1 MSTPLYFGEGVKC
14 VMTQAWDWSSLQS
27 MSRPVYE
34 IPRYLELLVSGS
46 PQASRGARSV
56 LYCEVANQGQLYTAA
71 AACVDFLAGYV
82 RAGGR
87 LNSAALR
94 ILEEILN
101 ARTPGSTVEIDGRAV
116 DTAAYCRERTLDVI
130 PDILRTADPVDLD
143 QFDAVC
149 FLIPQLAD
157 SVPQII
163 DFLHRHANHPVP
175 GVRKPVLEA
184 LEEAE
189 EVVRDGHNP

>member
-1 MSTPLYFGEGVKC
+1 
-14 VMTQAWDWSSLQS
+14 MTQAWDWSSLQT
-27 MSRPVYE
+27 MSQPASE
-34 IPRYLELLVSGS
+34 LPRYLERLVSGG
-46 PQASRGARSV
+46 PDERRGARSV

-71 AACVDFLAGYV
+71 AACVDFITGYV

-101 ARTPGSTVEIDGRAV
+101 ARNAGSTVEVDGRTV
-116 DTAAYCRERTLDVI
+116 DTAAYCRDRILGVV
-130 PDILRTADPVDLD
+130 PDILRTADPADLD

-149 FLIPQLAD
+149 FLVPQLAD
-157 SVPQII
+157 SAPQII
-163 DFLHRHANHPVP
+163 DFLHRHATHPAP